1 MHKQQQRVHRLW
13 TSISACLSLVVASC
27 ASDSGGNKPS
37 YSDLRIYASPY
48 EGVDWINDFAL
59 KAQHHDH
66 VGTLRERILAY
77 DDAGYQ
83 VLSLMDYSG
92 NSSLGYALTKR
103 IWPPEQVLT
112 PEALAMLR
120 NISILIP
127 NAEEVGLDDHVTSP
141 FMTTYIEVASQS
153 PSSANTATYSSLR
166 EMLLMIRIAG
176 GIPCLAHPWYSDLAT
191 YSNDVNCIEVYS
203 AYAEAMREKNRTEF
217 VAADKNALLL
227 ERWNEMLDRNQYIV
241 GIAVNDHTGPYLADG
256 AVSDGTR
263 DSGKIIVM
271 SKDRTLD
278 AYREAFTRGAV
289 IAVRDNGAT
298 KDQYPSI
305 SNIDVEDRSI
315 EIDVAGDVVWI
326 ASRGVVHEG
335 PRLDTSELPTNARWV
350 RAEVHGDSTVLYLQ
364 PFIVRPV
371 GDTDGDYD
379 VDEADGALCDSV
391 TAGANVDL
399 PQRNACADIP

>member
-1 MHKQQQRVHRLW
+1 
-13 TSISACLSLVVASC
+13 
-27 ASDSGGNKPS
+27 
-37 YSDLRIYASPY
+37 
-48 EGVDWINDFAL
+48 
-59 KAQHHDH
+59 
-66 VGTLRERILAY
+66 
-77 DDAGYQ
+77 
-83 VLSLMDYSG
+83 
-92 NSSLGYALTKR
+92 
-103 IWPPEQVLT
+103 
-112 PEALAMLR
+112 
-120 NISILIP
+120 
-127 NAEEVGLDDHVTSP
+127 
-141 FMTTYIEVASQS
+141 
-153 PSSANTATYSSLR
+153 
-166 EMLLMIRIAG
+166 MLLMIRIAG